1 MYVKKLNFT
10 SIKNKIKVKI
20 EYIKRNNPH
29 LIGYKLTSNMY
40 QTYEGSYDLVAFI
53 IGSTCHVPDDQAK
66 APLLTCDIV

>member
-40 QTYEGSYDLVAFI
+40 
-53 IGSTCHVPDDQAK
+53 
-66 APLLTCDIV
+66 